1 MRMKTG
7 YWKLAAGL
15 AAAAAA
21 VLLAD
26 AWWGERYFF
35 HTKRYR
41 IGKRDSPK
49 QVRII
54 LLSDLHFKKDFKLY
68 HQKLAGEIRSLRPD
82 LILIT
87 GDLIDEHGTPG
98 PANRFLHYLQ
108 NLAPWFAIPGN
119 HDNKNKVSRQTL
131 QKIVERNGGHLL
143 VNETVQ
149 VRVSDVPFTI
159 TGLEDFIEAESNFTE
174 AVRGIGR
181 EENHLLL
188 VHSPLQQ
195 EEALQ
200 AVEKINA
207 GRPESRQ
214 ICLQYIFAGHTHG
227 GQVRLPHYVPV
238 LPLKSGGYVNGWYN
252 KGKPFLY
259 VSKGFGTSAVPFRF
273 GARAELTVLE
283 YGV

>member
-7 YWKLAAGL
+7 YWKLAAGI
-15 AAAAAA
+15 AVAGAT

-35 HTKRYR
+35 QTKRYQ
-41 IGKRDSPK
+41 IGKGNSQK

-54 LLSDLHFKKDFKLY
+54 LLSDLHFKKHFKRY
-68 HQKLAGEIRSLRPD
+68 HQKLAEAIRAQRPD
-82 LILIT
+82 LVFIT
-87 GDLIDEHGTPG
+87 GDLIDEHGTPE
-98 PANRFLHYLQ
+98 PANRFLHHLQ

-131 QKIVERNGGHLL
+131 RKIVERNGGRLL

-159 TGLEDFIEAESNFTE
+159 TGLEDFIEGESNLAE
-174 AVRGIGR
+174 AVRDTGR

-195 EEALQ
+195 EVALK
-200 AVEKINA
+200 AIEKINA
-207 GRPESRQ
+207 GRTESRQ
-214 ICLQYIFAGHTHG
+214 VSLQYIFAGHTHG
-227 GQVRLPHYVPV
+227 GQVRLPHYVPF
-238 LPLKSGGYVNGWYN
+238 LPKKAGDYVSGWYN
-252 KGKPFLY
+252 GHKPFLY

-273 GARAELTVLE
+273 GARAELTVLN